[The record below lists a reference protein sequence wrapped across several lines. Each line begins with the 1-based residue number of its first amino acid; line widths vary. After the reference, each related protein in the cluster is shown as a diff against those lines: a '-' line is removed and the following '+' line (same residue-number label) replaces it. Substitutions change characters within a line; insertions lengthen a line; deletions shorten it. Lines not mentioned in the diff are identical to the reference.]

1 MKPGY
6 EEFEIRPAL
15 GGLQFVEGRIPVPQ
29 GEISV
34 YMDADEIRISATA
47 GSGYLYFSTSCP
59 PKTNV
64 GEIEKYVGKDHY
76 RLWIQAGEEVIV
88 TYSAVEDGK

>member
-15 GGLQFVEGRIPVPQ
+15 GGLEFVEGRIPVPQ

-34 YMDADEIRISATA
+34 YMDTNKIRVLATA
-47 GSGYLYFSTSCP
+47 SCGYLYFSTSRP
-59 PKTNV
+59 PMTNV

-76 RLWIQAGEEVIV
+76 RLWIQAGEEVVV
-88 TYSAVEDGK
+88 TFRSTETDI